1 MNGEHTPRIVAG
13 FDGRWQHTRLL
24 DRAAQEAERRH
35 LPLTLITDLRRR
47 SSTGHDPR
55 GPHQD
60 DAPGVVAAWRQLTDA
75 VEALRLRYPL
85 PSISGYCLDDE
96 DIKPDAFPISA
107 ARLLVIGS
115 AGRYQAP
122 ACEPGSVSA
131 GLVRA
136 AKCPV
141 LVVPED
147 ASPRPVGAHPFILA
161 AVGSHESDAQVVK
174 AAAEEARRRG
184 YELQVLHV
192 EPSHSNAGWGVH
204 DAVGSLRDVQFNV
217 VRTTGDPGA
226 ALAELGR
233 GAELL
238 VVGSRPGE
246 LYRPI
251 RESVSRDVLMQPP
264 CPVLAVPRELPVS
277 SAMS

>member
-1 MNGEHTPRIVAG
+1 MNGEFTPRIVAG
-13 FDGRWQHTRLL
+13 FDGRRQHTRLL

-47 SSTGHDPR
+47 TSAERDPR
-55 GPHQD
+55 GGRND
-60 DAPGVVAAWRQLTDA
+60 DAPGVVAAWRRLTDA

-85 PSISGYCLDDE
+85 PDISGYCLDDE
-96 DIKPDAFPISA
+96 DIQPGAFPISA
-107 ARLLVIGS
+107 ARLLVIGAS
-115 AGRYQAP
+115 GRHQTPVA
-122 ACEPGSVSA
+122 EPGSVSA

-141 LVVPED
+141 LVVPEET
-147 ASPRPVGAHPFILA
+147 SPRPAGGPPFVLA
-161 AVGSHESDAQVVK
+161 AVGSHESDAQVV
-174 AAAEEARRRG
+174 AAAAQEARRRG
-184 YELQVLHV
+184 CELQVLHV
-192 EPSHSNAGWGVH
+192 EPSHGKAGWGVH
-204 DAVGSLRDVQFNV
+204 EAVSSLPDVRFSI

-251 RESVSRDVLMQPP
+251 RESVTRGVLVQPP
-264 CPVLAVPRELPVS
+264 CPVLAVPRVLPVT
-277 SAMS
+277 SAMA